1 MALPTY
7 PSGRHRLPAGTHPR
21 PRGDRSTAPVGHA
34 AAAPPPPRRL
44 DGLDLARGV
53 AVLSMLVAHL
63 SPVGGPADVT
73 EYLTAP
79 LFAVV
84 IGVSMGLRT
93 SREPPEPAAT
103 VVLDNVLRGALLV
116 ALGLVLQPLYSQ
128 IVVILPYLGLLV
140 VVLAPLALLLRRTPV
155 LTLGLAA
162 GLAVLSPVLMARA
175 RDLAAG
181 RGDDL
186 GTAARTLLDWL
197 ATGQSYRLTSLLP
210 MALGGLALAA
220 VLPRAGRGRPGWAV
234 ALVLFGTSVAT
245 YLLGASSPD
254 GARAYSGT
262 TAEIVGSTFLA
273 AGSVVLAFLV
283 VDVGRRWRLGPVL
296 EPVLATGRLALT
308 AYALQV
314 LVLAAVAAVRDGAP
328 DDGWAMLAGTTVV
341 VVGVCWLL
349 DRRWGTGPLE
359 WLARRLRVR
368 PRGRTV
374 SARSAGSP

>member
-1 MALPTY
+1 MALPTH
-7 PSGRHRLPAGTHPR
+7 PSGRHRGAPGTGAR
-21 PRGDRSTAPVGHA
+21 PRRDRTSAAPGHA
-34 AAAPPPPRRL
+34 AVVPRPRRL

-84 IGVSMGLRT
+84 IGASMGLRVR
-93 SREPPEPAAT
+93 REPPEPAVT
-103 VVLDNVLRGALLV
+103 VVLDNVVRGALLV
-116 ALGLVLQPLYSQ
+116 ALGLALQPLYDQ

-140 VVLAPLALLLRRTPV
+140 VVLAPLALLLRRAPV

-175 RDLAAG
+175 RDATAG
-181 RGDDL
+181 P
-186 GTAARTLLDWL
+186 GTDPGSVSGTLLEWV
-197 ATGQSYRLTSLLP
+197 ATGSAYRLTSLLP

-220 VLPRAGRGRPGWAV
+220 VLPRAGRAPRGWAV
-234 ALVLFGTSVAT
+234 AAVLYGTSLAV
-245 YLLGASSPD
+245 YLLGAASPD

-262 TAEIVGSTFLA
+262 TAEIVGATFLA
-273 AGSVVLAFLV
+273 TGSVVLAFLV
-283 VDVGRRWRLGPVL
+283 VDLGRRARLGPVL

-308 AYALQV
+308 AYTLQV
-314 LVLAAVAAVRDGAP
+314 LVLAAVAVVRGGAP
-328 DDGWAMLAGTTVV
+328 DDGWAALVGTTVV
-341 VVGVCWLL
+341 VVGACWLL

-359 WLARRLRVR
+359 WLVHRVRVR
-368 PRGRTV
+368 PGATAV
-374 SARSAGSP
+374 SARSAASR